1 MITDGG
7 TELKILQNKGN
18 IEYSLAS
25 LSKSISM
32 VSVNEA
38 NKMMLLYLFL
48 SVFFAFVF
56 VVVFVLTCSRERVR
70 GMRVFAVELL
80 QVGQA
85 KKLLVDKYSSIQ
97 GCGLGY
103 AIYEDTQTKSIFA
116 FIAVLVY
123 HFHFLRP
130 IC

>member
-56 VVVFVLTCSRERVR
+56 VLTCSRERVR

-85 KKLLVDKYSSIQ
+85 KELLVDKSRLIQ
-97 GCGLGY
+97 GL
-103 AIYEDTQTKSIFA
+103 D
-116 FIAVLVY
+116 
-123 HFHFLRP
+123 
-130 IC
+130 

>member
-1 MITDGG
+1 
-7 TELKILQNKGN
+7 
-18 IEYSLAS
+18 
-25 LSKSISM
+25 M